1 MILSIDIGGTAVK
14 MGLVDESGAIH
25 ARHEASV
32 CYDNYET
39 PILTT
44 VIREAKVLI
53 GDMMENNPEKA
64 MMLAIKGM
72 LPHNTLG
79 RQMIKKLRVY
89 AGSEHDNAAQKPE
102 VWEVK

>member
-14 MGLVDESGAIH
+14 MGLVDEQGVIH

-44 VIREAKVLI
+44 VIREAK
-53 GDMMENNPEKA
+53 A
-64 MMLAIKGM
+64 
-72 LPHNTLG
+72 LP
-79 RQMIKKLRVY
+79 LR
-89 AGSEHDNAAQKPE
+89 SIC
-102 VWEVK
+102 